1 MQKYLVQVEY
11 TPDGLK
17 GLMKDKAAGRIAVV
31 KKAAASVG
39 GKLEALYWTLGDDDA
54 ISILDLPDVESATAL
69 AITLSASGLARSK
82 TTRLLTSDEVDAAL
96 KKTVEYQ
103 ASGKK

>member
-1 MQKYLVQVEY
+1 MQKYLVQVGY

-17 GLMKDKAAGRIAVV
+17 SLMKDKAAGRVAAV

-39 GKLEALYWTLGDDDA
+39 GKLESLYWTLGKDDA
-54 ISILDLPDVESATAL
+54 IAILDLPDVESATAL
-69 AITLSASGLARSK
+69 AITLSASGLARSR
-82 TTRLLTSDEVDAAL
+82 TTRLLTGDEVDAAL

-103 ASGKK
+103 VSGKK